1 MSADVPSPEDRH
13 RQRRYAGRRV
23 LTVTLAGAM
32 AVAVSIA
39 AAPWAAADLTDN
51 LRNAVF
57 QARGGSACPPLRS
70 DPLADQTAALA
81 AHSTATYL
89 DHNARAVPMSDPL
102 PTLKDLGLDVG
113 KAKLL
118 QGAGQTEADAIKAI
132 LVTGYKDLPDC
143 SYTAYGI
150 STLPNEN
157 SDGWFLTAVVLAGA

>member
-1 MSADVPSPEDRH
+1 MSADAPSRDNCYWR
-13 RQRRYAGRRV
+13 RRYGGRHSFAV
-23 LTVTLAGAM
+23 ILAGAM
-32 AVAVSIA
+32 TVAVSVA
-39 AAPWAAADLTDN
+39 GAPRAVADLTDS
-51 LRNAVF
+51 LRYAVF
-57 QARGGSACPPLRS
+57 QARSGSACPPLRS

-89 DHNARAVPMSDPL
+89 EHNARAVPMSDPL